1 MKTALVSSVLAFGL
15 LSVACGKDNKND
27 GQTIEN
33 IPTQLAGTYKTD
45 CTQNSVLGLTSTD
58 RTLSFSSVGDFDRT
72 EVYHTGSAC
81 DSAPALTYKV
91 HGTVQEQG
99 KLPSDQTLDMLN
111 FAVSSAS
118 LVPGTDALV
127 KTMNVTKF
135 CGKADWALNTE
146 VAIDSLDCSG
156 FTIKKGDVIQ
166 DVYDNRDGTLFF
178 GKKFALLLKET
189 GARPSTVDTNVPYHK
204 Q

>member
-1 MKTALVSSVLAFGL
+1 MKTAIVSSVLALGL
-15 LSVACGKDNKND
+15 FSVACGKDDNND
-27 GQTIEN
+27 GQTVEN

-58 RTLSFSSVGDFDRT
+58 RQLDFSAVGDFDRT
-72 EVYHTGSAC
+72 EIYYTGDAC
-81 DSAPALTYKV
+81 GSAPALTYKV
-91 HGTVQEQG
+91 SGTVQEQG

-111 FAVSSAS
+111 FAVSNAS
-118 LVPGTDALV
+118 IIPGTDALV
-127 KTMNVTKF
+127 ATMNTTRF
-135 CGKADWALNTE
+135 CGKTDWALNTE
-146 VAIDSLDCSG
+146 VSIDSLDCSG

-166 DVYDNRDGTLFF
+166 DVYDDREGTLYF

-189 GARPSTVDTNVPYHK
+189 GDRPTEIDEDVAYHK